1 MNQPEVKLGVIVNVS
16 PEHYIRLS
24 RMAHSISMTIEQY
37 LAAQVECFAAALG
50 AMPELAAEETRA
62 SA

>member
-1 MNQPEVKLGVIVNVS
+1 MNQPDVKLGVTVAVA

-24 RMAHSISMTIEQY
+24 RMAHSINMSIEQY

-50 AMPELAAEETRA
+50 AMPEVAAEETRA